1 MSPEN
6 LFRMKQFFISA
17 LAFFITFNTLS
28 AQQNHLKPNQLVLES
43 KKIHKTIPVQLFNLS
58 NTRNKVEIPEQIKN
72 YSILDLN
79 QQGLRQLMHDRSP
92 LISLNLPQQ
101 GRNDIT
107 LELVEVKP
115 FAEDFTV
122 KTAPEMKTIEVNIG
136 KHYRG
141 IIKGQER
148 SIVAISIFDD
158 QIMGLISHPSA
169 TGNMVVG
176 KLENSENYILYQDDQ
191 IADQFNFDCKSKDH
205 EIEYT
210 SDQLNETTTGT
221 RALTDCIRLYLE
233 VDYDIY
239 VNKGSSTT
247 AVTNFVTGI
256 FNQVITLYSNEQI
269 NTVVS
274 EIVIWTQQSPYNSTS
289 SINMLN
295 AFTGYR
301 QGFNGDLAQ
310 LLSYKA
316 SGGVAYVDGLCRS
329 NPDYSMSYAGIQS
342 TYQNVPAYSWSVEV
356 CTHEFGHLF
365 GSQHT
370 HACVWNGNN
379 TAIDGCY
386 TPEGGCANPGI
397 PSSSVGG
404 TIMSYCH
411 LTGAG
416 INFSNGFGPQPG
428 NVIRSRVSSVTC
440 LQACSGGNPGG
451 GTQCTSNTLTLEL
464 RTDNYPGETTWNIKS
479 STGVILY
486 SGGPYSTANTLN
498 TISLCLPTACY
509 TFNINDTYGDGI
521 CCSYGSG
528 YYNIKQGTTTLITGG
543 QFGAAESKSFCA
555 TGTTAALTLS
565 ASTGSVAASAGSTSV
580 GVTANVSWTAVS
592 NATSWCTVTPASGS
606 NNGTLNVAYTA
617 NTTSTSRSA
626 IITVAGG
633 GLTQSYTLTQSGN
646 TPTLTLS
653 AATGSAAAA
662 AGSATVGVTA
672 NISWTA
678 VSNATSWCT
687 VTPASGANNGTLNV
701 AFTANTTTTSRS
713 ATITVSGSGLTR
725 TYVLTQTGNT
735 PTLTLSA
742 ATGSV
747 ASTAGTT
754 SVGVTA
760 NISWTAVSNAT
771 SWCTVTPA
779 NGANNGTINVVYTAN
794 TTTTSRSA
802 TITVSGSGLTRTYV
816 LTQTGNTPTLTL
828 SAATGS
834 VASAAGTTSVGVTAN
849 ISWTA
854 ASNATT
860 WCTVTPAS
868 GANNGTINV
877 VYTANTTSTSRSAT
891 ITVSGSGLTRTYVL
905 TQTGNTPTLTL
916 SAATG
921 NVAPTAGTTSV
932 GVTANLS
939 WTAASNASSRCTVT
953 PASGSNNGSFTISY
967 TNNTTSTIRI
977 ATITVTGS
985 GLTRTYVLTQ
995 SGSSSGTTLSGHYFE
1010 NGWDGWVDG
1019 GSDCFRYAGSLSP
1032 EGNYSIRLR
1041 DNSAEQ
1047 SAMSSPNYNLTAYNT
1062 VQVEFKFRS
1071 NSMETGEDFRLLYFN
1086 GSTWSIVGT
1095 FVSGT
1100 NFYNNQLYTTTVT
1113 LTGSFSSASKFRF
1126 QNDANENDDEVYID
1140 AVIIRA
1146 STGSASF
1153 ENPIVIVAE
1162 GNEIYKLR
1170 DDSMVEIFPNPAS
1183 DIIFTKSDEDIR
1195 QIKVYNISGQ
1205 LMLNVTSD
1213 KIESVDTSNLINGLY
1228 IMSIETEENV
1238 YTEKFIKN

>member
-1 MSPEN
+1 
-6 LFRMKQFFISA
+6 MKQFFISA

-687 VTPASGANNGTLNV
+687 VTPA
-701 AFTANTTTTSRS
+701 
-713 ATITVSGSGLTR
+713 
-725 TYVLTQTGNT
+725 
-735 PTLTLSA
+735 
-742 ATGSV
+742 
-747 ASTAGTT
+747 
-754 SVGVTA
+754 
-760 NISWTAVSNAT
+760 
-771 SWCTVTPA
+771 

-794 TTTTSRSA
+794 TTT
-802 TITVSGSGLTRTYV
+802 
-816 LTQTGNTPTLTL
+816 
-828 SAATGS
+828 
-834 VASAAGTTSVGVTAN
+834 
-849 ISWTA
+849 
-854 ASNATT
+854 
-860 WCTVTPAS
+860 
-868 GANNGTINV
+868 
-877 VYTANTTSTSRSAT
+877 TSRSAT

>member
-1 MSPEN
+1 
-6 LFRMKQFFISA
+6 MKQFFISA

-687 VTPASGANNGTLNV
+687 VTPAKGANNGTLNV
-701 AFTANTTTTSRS
+701 AYTANTTTTSRS

-779 NGANNGTINVVYTAN
+779 
-794 TTTTSRSA
+794 
-802 TITVSGSGLTRTYV
+802 
-816 LTQTGNTPTLTL
+816 
-828 SAATGS
+828 
-834 VASAAGTTSVGVTAN
+834 
-849 ISWTA
+849 
-854 ASNATT
+854 
-860 WCTVTPAS
+860 S

-921 NVAPTAGTTSV
+921 IVAPTAGTTSV

>member
-1 MSPEN
+1 
-6 LFRMKQFFISA
+6 MKQFFISA

-428 NVIRSRVSSVTC
+428 NVIRSRVSNVTC

-543 QFGAAESKSFCA
+543 QFGAAETKSFCA

-580 GVTANVSWTAVS
+580 GVTANISWTAVS
-592 NATSWCTVTPASGS
+592 NAASWCTVTPASGS

-653 AATGSAAAA
+653 AATGSTAAA

-687 VTPASGANNGTLNV
+687 VTPASGANNGTINV
-701 AFTANTTTTSRS
+701 VYTANTTTTSRS

-779 NGANNGTINVVYTAN
+779 SGANNGTLTVAYNAN

-816 LTQTGNTPTLTL
+816 LTQTGNTLNLTL

-834 VASAAGTTSVGVTAN
+834 VAA
-849 ISWTA
+849 
-854 ASNATT
+854 
-860 WCTVTPAS
+860 
-868 GANNGTINV
+868 
-877 VYTANTTSTSRSAT
+877 
-891 ITVSGSGLTRTYVL
+891 
-905 TQTGNTPTLTL
+905 
-916 SAATG
+916 
-921 NVAPTAGTTSV
+921 TAGTTSV

-939 WTAASNASSRCTVT
+939 WTAASNASSWCTVT

-1010 NGWDGWVDG
+1010 TGWDGWVDG